1 LNFRYKKEAA
11 REQAKRSFVVIF
23 SRSFI
28 VQMLLVVV
36 VVPLR
41 RPDLCE
47 ASERASEN
55 WGKQKS
61 NRRAAA
67 VDLRMGPAAS
77 PASLTPFD

>member
-1 LNFRYKKEAA
+1 MNFRYKKEAA

-36 VVPLR
+36 VLLLL
-41 RPDLCE
+41 RPDLGE

-55 WGKQKS
+55 WGSRKATEEQQQW
-61 NRRAAA
+61 
-67 VDLRMGPAAS
+67 
-77 PASLTPFD
+77 T